1 MDHTGIHCQPL
12 ERNDLPL
19 LRELLQIYQQV
30 FETDQIRLSDDIFLK
45 GLLDNKQILF
55 IVAKDQGEVLGGLT
69 AYLLPSVY
77 ENNTQVY
84 IYDLGV
90 KESRQRQ
97 GIGKKLM
104 ACLQDHCATQG
115 YREMYVQAHAEDS
128 EAISFYQSLSG
139 SAEKVFHFTFQTH

>member
-12 ERNDLPL
+12 AGKDLPL
-19 LRELLQIYQQV
+19 LRELLMIYQQV
-30 FETDQIRLSDDIFLK
+30 FETDQFRLSDDKFLQD
-45 GLLDNKQILF
+45 LLSNQQILF
-55 IVAKDQGEVLGGLT
+55 IVAVENAEVLGGLT

-104 ACLQDHCATQG
+104 SCLKNHCAALG
-115 YREMYVQAHAEDS
+115 YREIYVQAHAEDK
-128 EAISFYQSLSG
+128 EAISFYQSLGG
-139 SAEKVFHFTFQTH
+139 SADEVFHFSFRTQ